1 MTKFSIALGVG
12 PREPM
17 SRVGTIAK
25 FMEENGFHAMWVQD
39 NPLTTKDAYIALTV
53 AALST
58 ERLVLAPGV
67 TNTVIRHPSVIVN
80 SVSSLDNLVPGRT
93 ILGIGGGGPSLLMPL
108 GFKVGRASEF
118 KEDLRSIM
126 TLTNGGQVTLSKE
139 AQYGVNS
146 ALHPIPVYVAASG
159 PIMLG
164 LTGELADGVV
174 ITGAAQKD
182 TFAQKIN
189 LAREGA
195 TKSGKDTNK
204 LKINLM
210 ITVAVDSNRDKALTD
225 VKPFAAGLAASGDKD
240 IPPKYEHL
248 IKKIRDQHD
257 YRTYLS
263 SKGTESQLIP
273 DDFADFTAIAG
284 GLNYCLERI
293 HSLIELKPDEITFRL
308 LSGGKMQR
316 LESLAS
322 LIQDLKAN
330 YH

>member
-1 MTKFSIALGVG
+1 VTNFSIALGVG

-17 SRVGTIAK
+17 IRVGTIAK

-93 ILGIGGGGPSLLMPL
+93 ILGIGGGGPSLMMPL
-108 GFKVGRASEF
+108 GFKVGRAAEF
-118 KEDLRSIM
+118 KEDLRNIM
-126 TLTNGGQVTLSKE
+126 TLTNGGQVTPSKK
-139 AQYGVNS
+139 AHYSINS
-146 ALHPIPVYVAASG
+146 ALSPIPVYVAASG
-159 PIMLG
+159 PIMLR

-174 ITGAAQKD
+174 ITGAAQKNI
-182 TFAQKIN
+182 FAQKID

-195 TKSGKDTNK
+195 AKSGRDANK

-210 ITVAVDSNRDKALTD
+210 ITVAIDANRDKALND

-240 IPPKYEHL
+240 IPAKYEHL
-248 IKKIRDQHD
+248 IKKIREQHD
-257 YRTYLS
+257 YSTYLS
-263 SKGTESQLIP
+263 SKGNESKLIP
-273 DDFADFTAIAG
+273 DNFADFTAIAG
-284 GLNYCLERI
+284 DLSYCLERI
-293 HSLIELKPDEITFRL
+293 HSLIELQPDEITFRL

-322 LIQDLKAN
+322 LIGDLKTN
-330 YH
+330 FH